1 LNTVACFRAGL
12 GAFAAFFCV
21 AAIPCTAQGNLDP
34 AVVSAQADAWLKP
47 YQEVGDFSGV
57 VLLAQG
63 DKILFQKAYG
73 LADPQVGLPNR
84 LDTRFELP
92 LLARR
97 LPPRPSKSS

>member
-1 LNTVACFRAGL
+1 M
-12 GAFAAFFCV
+12 
-21 AAIPCTAQGNLDP
+21 
-34 AVVSAQADAWLKP
+34 VSAQADAWLKP
-47 YQEVGDFSGV
+47 YQEVDDFSGV